1 MQMAPWL
8 LPAMRRRYRGAD
20 TPVDELRVF
29 DAREVPAPLAAMH
42 GTEDAQIG
50 GARCTWIAPE
60 RRQAGVVVFLHGG
73 AYVFGPG
80 PGHWDWLCALCEL
93 TGTAG
98 LLVRYARAPE
108 ARFPVALDQVVQVC
122 LAQDDPW
129 VLAGDSAGGGL
140 ALAAAFRL
148 RDSAA
153 RLPAGLALSSPWM
166 DLTMEHPEMR
176 AHQQVDVML
185 GVDRLAAYA
194 GDYAGAADM
203 RDPHVSPA
211 FGDPRGLPPM
221 LITSGGAELMRWE
234 IRDWARACAD
244 AGTTCDLI
252 EVEGAIHD
260 FAMARTL
267 FPEAREV
274 LPAFAEFVAAA
285 VKR

>member
-1 MQMAPWL
+1 
-8 LPAMRRRYRGAD
+8 
-20 TPVDELRVF
+20 
-29 DAREVPAPLAAMH
+29 
-42 GTEDAQIG
+42 
-50 GARCTWIAPE
+50 
-60 RRQAGVVVFLHGG
+60 
-73 AYVFGPG
+73 
-80 PGHWDWLCALCEL
+80 
-93 TGTAG
+93 
-98 LLVRYARAPE
+98 
-108 ARFPVALDQVVQVC
+108 
-122 LAQDDPW
+122 
-129 VLAGDSAGGGL
+129 
-140 ALAAAFRL
+140 
-148 RDSAA
+148 
-153 RLPAGLALSSPWM
+153 
-166 DLTMEHPEMR
+166 MR

-211 FGDPRGLPPM
+211 FGDPRDLPPM